1 MNENIAASYV
11 HLLRALPALP
21 DHELVRELVD
31 GGWSSDG
38 QLDSTLIT
46 NLFRRH
52 TDTVRHVLTRGIR
65 HYAREI
71 TAGVLPPMCLIARAA
86 MPRQDQDP
94 ASQTRQATFRKRS
107 DRWELWY
114 ESGDIIYL
122 NDSKG
127 MLYLHV
133 LLQHPGR
140 VYSAADLRFLDGGSA
155 DAPMPLGSMGELAD
169 RQAISAYR
177 ERLSALHGQLDIANE
192 NNDLGR
198 MQRAQQEIEA
208 LEAELR
214 RCLGRSGQIRTSSD
228 SERARKAVSIA
239 IRRALARIRADNPAL
254 ASHLESSLQV
264 GAYLCYRPQTT
275 ITWRL

>member
-1 MNENIAASYV
+1 
-11 HLLRALPALP
+11 
-21 DHELVRELVD
+21 
-31 GGWSSDG
+31 
-38 QLDSTLIT
+38 
-46 NLFRRH
+46 
-52 TDTVRHVLTRGIR
+52 VRHVLMRGIR
-65 HYAREI
+65 HYAQEI

-86 MPRQDQDP
+86 MPRQDHGESSE
-94 ASQTRQATFRKRS
+94 ARQETFRKRS

-114 ESGDIIYL
+114 ESGEILYL

-140 VYSAADLRFLDGGSA
+140 VYSAADLRFLDAGSG
-155 DAPMPLGSMGELAD
+155 DTPMPLGSVGELTD
-169 RQAISAYR
+169 RKAISAYR
-177 ERLSALHGQLDIANE
+177 ERLSAMHGQLDIANE

-198 MQRAQQEIEA
+198 MQRAQQEIDA

-214 RCLGRSGQIRTSSD
+214 RCLGRSGQSRVHSD

-239 IRRALARIRADNPAL
+239 IRRALARIRAGSPAL

-264 GAYLCYRPQTT
+264 GAYLCYRPQRT